1 MLTHVATP
9 NRESA
14 SGTHPGRRARLRA
27 WTRGEIK
34 AAALRQ
40 LAEHGEEGLS
50 LNAIAKELGMTGP
63 ALYRYVASRDELL
76 ADLVVDAWEELADA
90 LERAAEAN
98 AAGSASRSDPA
109 IGLAYRTW
117 GTAQPHRYRLAIQTR
132 LGSGELAP
140 ERVIP
145 AAQRAM
151 TVILDAIEALPA
163 APDADPARSAELR
176 AELETWTE
184 RVGGPP
190 RPPAVLLRGVIFW
203 SRLHG
208 LISLELDGH
217 LASMQ
222 LDAELLSSGRA
233 RRARRPGLLRM
244 APFRPPPAG
253 P

>member
-1 MLTHVATP
+1 MLQAVAIP
-9 NRESA
+9 NRESGSDDA
-14 SGTHPGRRARLRA
+14 PSGRRARLRA

-34 AAALRQ
+34 SAALRQ
-40 LAEHGEEGLS
+40 LADHGAEGLS
-50 LNAIAKELGMTGP
+50 LNGIAKELGMTGP

-76 ADLVVDAWEELADA
+76 AELVVDAWEELADT
-90 LERAAEAN
+90 LERAAEAR
-98 AAGSASRSDPA
+98 AEAPPAERLEA
-109 IGLAYRTW
+109 IGLAYRAW
-117 GTAQPHRYRLAIQTR
+117 ANAQPHRYRLAVQTR

-151 TVILDAIEALPA
+151 AVTLDAIEGLPR
-163 APDADPARSAELR
+163 PRKPTVEPPAELR

-184 RVGGPP
+184 RVGGRP
-190 RPPAVLLRGVIFW
+190 RLPAILLRGVIFW

-222 LDAELLSSGRA
+222 LNAELLYRAELAELGRV
-233 RRARRPGLLRM
+233 RV
-244 APFRPPPAG
+244 
-253 P
+253 

>member
-1 MLTHVATP
+1 MATS

-14 SGTHPGRRARLRA
+14 PEAEPSDRRARLRA
-27 WTRGEIK
+27 WTRSEIK
-34 AAALRQ
+34 AGALRQ
-40 LAEHGEEGLS
+40 IAEHGAEGLS

-90 LERAAEAN
+90 VERAAEEKAE
-98 AAGSASRSDPA
+98 ASPAERLLA
-109 IGLAYRTW
+109 IGLAYRAW
-117 GTAQPHRYRLAIQTR
+117 GTAEPHRYRLAMQTR

-151 TVILDAIEALPA
+151 TVILDAIAGLP
-163 APDADPARSAELR
+163 RSRKPTPELPAELR
-176 AELETWTE
+176 AELEAWTE
-184 RVGGPP
+184 RVGGPL
-190 RPPAVLLRGVIFW
+190 RPPATLLRGVVFW

-208 LISLELDGH
+208 MISLELDGH

-222 LDAELLSSGRA
+222 LDAELVYRA
-233 RRARRPGLLRM
+233 ELAEL
-244 APFRPPPAG
+244 AG
-253 P
+253 QA